1 MFYLDPIYLF
11 IFMGT
16 MLLSVAAQAFVSSAY
31 RKWSQVRNGS
41 NMTGLQVGQELLR
54 DTGLGV
60 TYEMAFNSGVQ
71 FQGVGG
77 NLTDHY
83 DPRSHTVR
91 LSQAVAT
98 QPSVASMAIVAHE
111 LGHAQQHAQRSP
123 LIAARNFLVP
133 AVRLSPMISYFLI
146 VMGLVFGIAGLFDLG
161 IIFFGITVLFALIT
175 LPVEFDA
182 SKRGLRLLNEA
193 GLMVTATDKQGSQR
207 VLTAA
212 ASTYVAAAITAV
224 VQLLYYMSLGRRR

>member
-1 MFYLDPIYLF
+1 
-11 IFMGT
+11 
-16 MLLSVAAQAFVSSAY
+16 
-31 RKWSQVRNGS
+31 
-41 NMTGLQVGQELLR
+41 
-54 DTGLGV
+54 
-60 TYEMAFNSGVQ
+60 
-71 FQGVGG
+71 
-77 NLTDHY
+77 
-83 DPRSHTVR
+83 
-91 LSQAVAT
+91 
-98 QPSVASMAIVAHE
+98 MAIVAHE